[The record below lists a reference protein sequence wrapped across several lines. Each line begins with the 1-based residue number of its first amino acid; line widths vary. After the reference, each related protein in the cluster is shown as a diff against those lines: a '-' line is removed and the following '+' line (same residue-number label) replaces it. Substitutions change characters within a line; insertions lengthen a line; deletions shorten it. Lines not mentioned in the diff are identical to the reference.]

1 MIRGAIFDLDGTLLD
16 SSPWWDRAPADWL
29 AGVGKQARPELAE
42 AIFPMTL
49 PQAADYMIKEY
60 GLSQTPRELMDGVN
74 AVMEGFYLREVPLK
88 PGVRELLDAL
98 RALGIPLAVA
108 SVTDKRL
115 VEAALRRHCVLD
127 RFSSLV
133 TTDEA
138 GAGKQEPAVYL
149 LAAER
154 LGSAPGETLV
164 FEDALHALLT
174 AKRAGFRTVGIR
186 DVRSPKQQD
195 ALAAEAEIYLRDFS
209 DCSAVL
215 AAADQE

>member
-1 MIRGAIFDLDGTLLD
+1 MIRGAVFDLDGTLLD
-16 SSPWWDRAPADWL
+16 SSLWWDKAPADWL
-29 AGVGKQARPELAE
+29 KSVGKEARPDLAE
-42 AIFPMTL
+42 TIFSMTL
-49 PQAADYMIKEY
+49 PQAADYMIAEY
-60 GLSQTPRELMDGVN
+60 DLCQTPRELMDGVN

-98 RALGIPLAVA
+98 AARGVPMAVA

-115 VEAALRRHCVLD
+115 VEAALKRHGVLG
-127 RFSSLV
+127 RFRSLV

-154 LGSAPGETLV
+154 IGSAPGETLV

-174 AKRAGFRTVGIR
+174 AKRAGFRTVGVC
-186 DVRSPKQQD
+186 DVGSPKQQK
-195 ALAAEAEIYLRDFS
+195 ALAAESEFYLRDFS
-209 DCSAVL
+209 DCSAIL
-215 AAADQE
+215 AAADR